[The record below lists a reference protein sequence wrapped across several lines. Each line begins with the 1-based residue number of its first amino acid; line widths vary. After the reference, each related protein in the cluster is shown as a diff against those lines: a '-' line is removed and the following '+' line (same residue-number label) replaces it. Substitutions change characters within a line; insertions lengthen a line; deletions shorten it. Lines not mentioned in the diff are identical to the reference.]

1 MNPIA
6 ARQLVITGMAT
17 TTILVVSR
25 AAVGDGVDGKGASLP
40 SGRALAGLG
49 LTFLFLSVMADV
61 APELAGPL
69 SILVAVSAAVVP
81 YNGKSSAQVL
91 LGSLGKVE

>member
-1 MNPIA
+1 MNPGT
-6 ARQLVITGMAT
+6 ARQLVVTGMAA
-17 TTILVVSR
+17 TTILVVARSSVESR
-25 AAVGDGVDGKGASLP
+25 SLP
-40 SGRALAGLG
+40 SSRQIAGLG
-49 LTFLFLSVMADV
+49 LAFLALSVMADV

-69 SILVAVSAAVVP
+69 AILMAVSATVVP